1 MKVSRDPSDMRGG
14 EALVAAMDVHF
25 LPAHGAALRRAAAR
39 CGAEGAQKLAVLAND
54 VPRNIHYWGFSWAP
68 RSLNVVLAVRTLLSM
83 GIALNDEI
91 RRLLDGRHF
100 AVLATINPDG
110 GPQTSA
116 MWVGRDSDEVLF
128 STVAGR
134 RKHRNLERDPRASV
148 TVIDSED
155 PYNYVELRG
164 HVTTIEEDVGR
175 AFDTGLSWKYDGR
188 DPDPDRPGAVRLILR
203 MTVEKATGYAA
214 VGPK

>member
-1 MKVSRDPSDMRGG
+1 M
-14 EALVAAMDVHF
+14 A
-25 LPAHGAALRRAAAR
+25 
-39 CGAEGAQKLAVLAND
+39 
-54 VPRNIHYWGFSWAP
+54 
-68 RSLNVVLAVRTLLSM
+68 T
-83 GIALNDEI
+83 ALNDET

-116 MWVGRDSDEVLF
+116 MWVGRDGDDVLF

-148 TVIDSED
+148 TVLDSDD

-164 HVTTIEEDVGR
+164 RVTIEEDIDR
-175 AFDTGLSWKYDGR
+175 AFDISLSWAYDGR
-188 DPDPDRPGAVRLILR
+188 DPDPDPAGAVRLILR
-203 MTVEKATGYAA
+203 MTVDKATGYAA
-214 VGPK
+214 ASNAGG

>member
-1 MKVSRDPSDMRGG
+1 
-14 EALVAAMDVHF
+14 
-25 LPAHGAALRRAAAR
+25 
-39 CGAEGAQKLAVLAND
+39 
-54 VPRNIHYWGFSWAP
+54 
-68 RSLNVVLAVRTLLSM
+68 M

-116 MWVGRDSDEVLF
+116 MWMGRDGDDVLF

-148 TVIDSED
+148 TILDSGD

-164 HVTTIEEDVGR
+164 RCTISEDVGR
-175 AFDTGLSWKYDGR
+175 AFDIGLSHVYDGK
-188 DPDPDRPGAVRLILR
+188 DPDPDPPGTVRLVVR

-214 VGPK
+214 